1 MLKWERGKHKK
12 ERKRGIGVSLSQK
25 TNYLKN
31 KTNMLLRSRLTFTS
45 LFEFFSNSFI
55 APRAQNFNRPLLRDF
70 TPFYVILKLNI
81 LGKRCY
87 ERYHQWPKICSKYI
101 NISAVII
108 IYKQG
113 SLELRSI
120 SYSLINY

>member
-1 MLKWERGKHKK
+1 MLKWERGNTKK
-12 ERKRGIGVSLSQK
+12 KGRGVSVFHFPQK